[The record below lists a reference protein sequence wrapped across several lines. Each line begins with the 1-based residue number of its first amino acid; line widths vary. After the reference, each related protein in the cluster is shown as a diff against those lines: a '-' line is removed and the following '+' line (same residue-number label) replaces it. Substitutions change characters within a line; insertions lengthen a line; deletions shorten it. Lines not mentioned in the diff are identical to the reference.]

1 MAEPQGVLAR
11 FILLYG
17 TLYCAF
23 GFASPFLPAFLTER
37 GLEPETLGIVLG
49 AGTAVRLI
57 SAPLAGRAA
66 DVFHAFRLELAVF
79 AVCAAIAALL
89 YLPSNAF
96 WTVITVSL
104 LHAAALAPL
113 VPLSDALAL
122 AAARPRRERTRGFEY
137 GWVRG
142 AGSAAF
148 IAGVLLS
155 GLATAA
161 FGLSVIA
168 WLSALC
174 LLGTAICARLVPELR
189 HDAPG
194 GAGEQKIFGRAWLV
208 LLREQAF
215 VRVTL
220 VAALVLGSHAMHDS
234 FAVIRWREA
243 GISQAAIAVLWSE
256 AVAAEVLVFFFLGP
270 RLLSIFGPSA
280 ALAAAALAGIVRW
293 AVLAQTTA
301 IVPIALVEPL
311 HGLTF
316 ALLHLACMRIIA
328 DTVPRELA
336 GTAQALYGII
346 GIGGASAL
354 STVLSG
360 WLYAR
365 YGADGFWAMAL
376 LCSAALPAI
385 WMLHRCLSAPLHV

>member
-1 MAEPQGVLAR
+1 MAEQRGVLAR
-11 FILLYG
+11 FVLLYG

-23 GFASPFLPAFLTER
+23 GFASPFLPAFLAER
-37 GLEPETLGIVLG
+37 GLEPETLGLVLG

-57 SAPLAGRAA
+57 SAPLAGRLA

-96 WTVITVSL
+96 WMIIAVSL
-104 LHAAALAPL
+104 LHAVALAPL

-161 FGLSVIA
+161 FGLSAIA

-189 HDAPG
+189 PDQPG

-243 GISQAAIAVLWSE
+243 GISQGAIGVLWSE

-270 RLLSIFGPSA
+270 RLLRVFGPST
-280 ALAAAALAGIVRW
+280 ALAAAAVAGIVRW
-293 AVLAQTTA
+293 VVLAQTTA
-301 IVPIALVEPL
+301 IVPLALVEPL
-311 HGLTF
+311 HGSTF
-316 ALLHLACMRIIA
+316 ALLHLACMQIIG

-346 GIGGASAL
+346 GVGGASAV

-365 YGADGFWAMAL
+365 YGADGFWAMAV

-385 WMLHRCLSAPLHV
+385 WMLHRCLSTPLHV

>member
-1 MAEPQGVLAR
+1 MAEHQGVLAR

-23 GFASPFLPAFLTER
+23 GFASPFLPALLSER

-66 DVFHAFRLELAVF
+66 DVFHAFRLELAAF

-89 YLPSNAF
+89 YLPSKAF
-96 WTVITVSL
+96 WTIITVSL
-104 LHAAALAPL
+104 LHAVTLAPL

-122 AAARPRRERTRGFEY
+122 AAARPRQERTRGFEY

-161 FGLSVIA
+161 FGLSAIA

-174 LLGTAICARLVPELR
+174 LLGTAICACLVPELR
-189 HDAPG
+189 PDQTSSS
-194 GAGEQKIFGRAWLV
+194 GEKIFGSAWLV
-208 LLREQAF
+208 LLRERAF

-270 RLLSIFGPSA
+270 KLLSIFGPSA
-280 ALAAAALAGIVRW
+280 ALTVAALAGIVRW
-293 AVLAQTTA
+293 AVLAQAIA
-301 IVPIALVEPL
+301 IVPLAVVEPL

-365 YGADGFWAMAL
+365 YGADGFWAMAF